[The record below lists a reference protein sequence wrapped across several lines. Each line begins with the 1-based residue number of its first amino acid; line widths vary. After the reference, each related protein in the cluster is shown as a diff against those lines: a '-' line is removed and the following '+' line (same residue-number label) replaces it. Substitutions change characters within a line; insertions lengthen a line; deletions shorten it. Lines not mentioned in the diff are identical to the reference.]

1 MKYMH
6 LISRERDPW
15 KVEGRYKQN
24 LRPCLLLPSRALF
37 GTGRGN
43 SEVCIV
49 FIFLIQSVGK
59 FLPLQ
64 PTKGV
69 QVSNIYTNIYLSCV
83 PLDLNV
89 CDFSEI

>member
-24 LRPCLLLPSRALF
+24 LRSCLLLPSRALF

-49 FIFLIQSVGK
+49 LIFLNTIVKKKHILSPEMTLLYNFMLKKSCSK
-59 FLPLQ
+59 FQNLQ
-64 PTKGV
+64 LK
-69 QVSNIYTNIYLSCV
+69 
-83 PLDLNV
+83 
-89 CDFSEI
+89 FSD